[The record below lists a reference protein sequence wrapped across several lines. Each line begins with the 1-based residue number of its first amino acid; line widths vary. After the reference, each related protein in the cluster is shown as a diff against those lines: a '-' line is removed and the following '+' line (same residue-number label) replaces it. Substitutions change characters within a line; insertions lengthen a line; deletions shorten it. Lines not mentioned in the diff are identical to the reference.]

1 MTNELSESMQVLY
14 NQYTVFGVSLCK
26 YTTFRVLECVL
37 YMPACDPG

>member
-1 MTNELSESMQVLY
+1 MNCQKVCKFLY